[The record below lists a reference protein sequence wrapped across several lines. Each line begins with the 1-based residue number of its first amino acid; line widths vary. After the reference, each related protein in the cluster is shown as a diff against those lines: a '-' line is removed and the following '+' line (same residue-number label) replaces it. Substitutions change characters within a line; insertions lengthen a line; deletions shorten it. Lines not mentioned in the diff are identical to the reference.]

1 MIRYHNLLLMMLCFT
16 GAGVDAKRDAPDG
29 LVSIE
34 AEREAHS
41 QLSAYAE
48 QLRSR
53 HEALQQQHSE
63 AVAHVRSLSQPAG
76 MRHRRCTA
84 CYLLLTCHRGR
95 APATVADRCLYV
107 TDARCWLIN

>member
-53 HEALQQQHSE
+53 HEALHAALRSRG
-63 AVAHVRSLSQPAG
+63 ACALPVA
-76 MRHRRCTA
+76 A
-84 CYLLLTCHRGR
+84 CWHAAPPLHCLLLLLTCHRGR
-95 APATVADRCLYV
+95 RASYRPQTAAFMLPTQGVG
-107 TDARCWLIN
+107 